1 MTKSLHLRDTSIKM
15 QHASLHTPNRQQH
28 RMLRHKHPFAAQDP
42 VFDTLGCQGCS
53 LFFGHV
59 VRAAT
64 RHDSVESYAHER
76 VPDDTVKHH
85 VVIELEVSDTES
97 TDAGSAKN
105 VSDCPLLVEL

>member
-1 MTKSLHLRDTSIKM
+1 M
-15 QHASLHTPNRQQH
+15 QHAGLHAPNRQQH
-28 RMLRHKHPFAAQDP
+28 RMLRHKHPLAAQNS
-42 VFDTLGCQGCS
+42 VFNAFGRQGCS

-97 TDAGSAKN
+97 TDARSAKN
-105 VSDCPLLVEL
+105 VSDHSLLVDF